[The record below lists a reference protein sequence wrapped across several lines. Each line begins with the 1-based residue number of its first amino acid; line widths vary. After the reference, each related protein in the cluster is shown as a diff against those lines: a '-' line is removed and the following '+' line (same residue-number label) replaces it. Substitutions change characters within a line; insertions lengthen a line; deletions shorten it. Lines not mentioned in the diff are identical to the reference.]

1 MEEFKE
7 FVFFRGKVRFRQP
20 KAHRLS
26 IVEVLFVANLRGIK
40 KNSRVLDLGAG
51 FGALSILTALRYGC
65 EVWAMERD
73 HLMLE
78 LLKENVILNKLE
90 EKIHI
95 LELDLRKA
103 RDFLGAQSFNV
114 VVANPPFYRGQSTYN
129 QYHHETDTSL
139 EDFIKTAGF
148 LLKDGGHFNLLI
160 ASGRLVDAII
170 HMKNNR
176 IEAAHLR
183 FFYPKLHKN
192 SKIVRI
198 HGLKNLRPY
207 PVIEKPLIINEDDG
221 GYTQE
226 VMNLLECFI

>member
-103 RDFLGAQSFNV
+103 RDFLGAQS
-114 VVANPPFYRGQSTYN
+114 
-129 QYHHETDTSL
+129 
-139 EDFIKTAGF
+139 
-148 LLKDGGHFNLLI
+148 
-160 ASGRLVDAII
+160 
-170 HMKNNR
+170 
-176 IEAAHLR
+176 
-183 FFYPKLHKN
+183 
-192 SKIVRI
+192 
-198 HGLKNLRPY
+198 
-207 PVIEKPLIINEDDG
+207 
-221 GYTQE
+221 
-226 VMNLLECFI
+226 